1 MTVDLVSFSFDGTPM
16 QARRGATI
24 GGALLANGIT
34 SWRLTRSGGR
44 PRGIFCGI
52 GVCFDCLVD
61 VGDQRAVRACLV
73 QVTDGDAI
81 RTSDS
86 LGAPE

>member
-1 MTVDLVSFSFDGTPM
+1 MTIRFTFDGKELTAPDGSTV
-16 QARRGATI
+16 A
-24 GGALLANGIT
+24 GALLRSDIA
-34 SWRLTRSGGR
+34 SWRLTRQDQR

-61 VGDQRAVRACLV
+61 VGDQRAVRACMTPLH
-73 QVTDGDAI
+73 DGDDV

-86 LGAPE
+86 TGGPRAS